1 MEVNKLGKMMLFGNK
16 YSHGLSW
23 LIIGLLVW
31 WSGLAGRDLYLA
43 PVLVGILIMAYNI
56 LRNNSFNNIF
66 ANSENI
72 MSWATRRTLL
82 WLLFF
87 HGIVLTATA
96 VFKLYSFQWN
106 IWDVGIYSDILFNT
120 SKGKFYSSYNLTHN
134 WGDHFTPS
142 MSFLSLFY
150 LIYPSSNWMTLSKV
164 LALIVSPLMI
174 WKICENVLAEKKH
187 VYYVGIALSLFWLFF
202 YAPIVNSSY
211 FAFHPSSLAAP
222 AIFYSFLCL
231 QKKEWWK
238 LVLIFIFLIGLKEH
252 VASVL
257 IGFGL
262 YMILNTQQKKGG
274 FIFVILGIS
283 AIVVIMWVIM
293 PFYRNYAPAWTT
305 GNIENIS
312 LINDVLGK
320 SIYLAKLLIPFGFL
334 PIIYWKYGI
343 IAGPAIGVNLLATDK
358 NLYSTSFHYDDLTAP
373 LLFISAIL
381 CLNRIIA
388 SDFTNKY
395 GKKRLFHGLA
405 LFWLAFVFALL
416 PASPMRIL
424 WKSIPSSID
433 LQILSELK
441 KFDSMS
447 EGKRI
452 AVQSNIGPLFQREK
466 LQWYLQKEGQPCGMV
481 SHIYY
486 IRSIPVE
493 YVVLVPQLG
502 HYGISDMNL
511 CLKDLSINAQAIKV
525 SGFDHL
531 VVYKRINNIK
541 PIN

>member
-1 MEVNKLGKMMLFGNK
+1 
-16 YSHGLSW
+16 
-23 LIIGLLVW
+23 
-31 WSGLAGRDLYLA
+31 
-43 PVLVGILIMAYNI
+43 
-56 LRNNSFNNIF
+56 
-66 ANSENI
+66 
-72 MSWATRRTLL
+72 
-82 WLLFF
+82 
-87 HGIVLTATA
+87 
-96 VFKLYSFQWN
+96 
-106 IWDVGIYSDILFNT
+106 
-120 SKGKFYSSYNLTHN
+120 
-134 WGDHFTPS
+134 
-142 MSFLSLFY
+142 
-150 LIYPSSNWMTLSKV
+150 
-164 LALIVSPLMI
+164 
-174 WKICENVLAEKKH
+174 
-187 VYYVGIALSLFWLFF
+187 
-202 YAPIVNSSY
+202 
-211 FAFHPSSLAAP
+211 
-222 AIFYSFLCL
+222 
-231 QKKEWWK
+231 
-238 LVLIFIFLIGLKEH
+238 
-252 VASVL
+252 
-257 IGFGL
+257 
-262 YMILNTQQKKGG
+262 
-274 FIFVILGIS
+274 
-283 AIVVIMWVIM
+283 M

-381 CLNRIIA
+381 CLNRIIG
-388 SDFTNKY
+388 SDFINKY

-424 WKSIPSSID
+424 WKSIPSSMD

-466 LQWYLQKEGQPCGMV
+466 LQWYLQNEGQPCGMV
-481 SHIYY
+481 SHIYS

-511 CLKDLSINAQAIKV
+511 CLKDLSINAQASEV

-541 PIN
+541 PTN